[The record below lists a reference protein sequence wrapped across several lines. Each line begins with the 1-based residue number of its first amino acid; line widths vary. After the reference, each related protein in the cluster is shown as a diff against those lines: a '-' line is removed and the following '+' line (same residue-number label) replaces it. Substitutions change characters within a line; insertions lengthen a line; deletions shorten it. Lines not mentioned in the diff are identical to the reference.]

1 MMNTKIMRMILFFD
15 LPAETVSDKKA
26 YAIFHKELI
35 KHGWIMLQF
44 SVYCKIINFQTK
56 MVSEIQKLQG
66 AIPKYGN
73 IRILNVTEHQY
84 QNIKIILGEKSLNED
99 INSAKRYV
107 II

>member
-1 MMNTKIMRMILFFD
+1 
-15 LPAETVSDKKA
+15 
-26 YAIFHKELI
+26 
-35 KHGWIMLQF
+35 
-44 SVYCKIINFQTK
+44 